1 MKPPRFRLSTLC
13 MAVLIVALSLGLV
26 VTMARHREE
35 VTRLRAMAE
44 RERAQAAYAQAVA
57 AVLQL
62 QVHKA
67 ESAVQSEV
75 DATAKALESLKAE
88 IAQEK
93 ALETELRLRRTQRG
107 LFLDA
112 PNPEQTRALSP
123 DP

>member
-1 MKPPRFRLSTLC
+1 